1 MADST
6 NGEQFKAEAQ
16 KAREHAKAAG
26 SAAADAIRE
35 NTGSYAD
42 AARERARSA
51 RDWASARI
59 HDLQG
64 RVEERPQAA
73 AVWAL
78 GVGLLVGVLLT
89 TVVRG
94 SSRD

>member
-1 MADST
+1 MADS
-6 NGEQFKAEAQ
+6 NGEHVKAEAQ
-16 KAREHAKAAG
+16 RAREHAKAAG

-35 NTGSYAD
+35 NASSYAD
-42 AARERARSA
+42 EARSRARSA
-51 RDWASARI
+51 RDWANARF

-73 AVWAL
+73 AAWAL

-89 TVVRG
+89 TMVR
-94 SSRD
+94 SRD